1 MTALSVITH
10 SPIAALATQEIAM
23 FSRVLSVPHYLTLA
37 EAAVAA
43 CMPQRDL
50 KALVANGTGPEV
62 VRLTSRERMLF
73 RDDLLGGW
81 MARRTRGN

>member
-1 MTALSVITH
+1 MSN
-10 SPIAALATQEIAM
+10 P
-23 FSRVLSVPHYLTLA
+23 VLSVPRYLTLA

-50 KALVANGTGPEV
+50 KALVANGTGPEA
-62 VRLTSRERMLF
+62 VRLTSRERILF
-73 RDDLLGGW
+73 RDDVLGGW